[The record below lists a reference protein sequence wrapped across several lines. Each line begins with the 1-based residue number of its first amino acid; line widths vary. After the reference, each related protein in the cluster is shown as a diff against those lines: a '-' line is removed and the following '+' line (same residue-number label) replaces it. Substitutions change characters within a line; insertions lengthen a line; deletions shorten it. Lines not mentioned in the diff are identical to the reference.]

1 MMTHTTTTLLT
12 DPIAI
17 LVYLL
22 GLIAIIYWAQ
32 AQPRLAKVFKY
43 LPPVIWIYFLP
54 MFSTTLG
61 ITPENSPLYD
71 FVKLYLLPAALVL
84 LLLSS
89 NTRELVKLGPKAMG
103 TMLFGT
109 LGIVVGGVVAL
120 AIFGHWLPAD
130 AWQGMGALSGS
141 WIGGSSNMVAIGTSI
156 GCRDDLFGIMII
168 VDTIVGY
175 GWMGV
180 VIFLS
185 GFQER
190 IDKWNRVDSS
200 HIDDMDE
207 RMQAVGQ
214 ANRRPL
220 TFKDLSL
227 MVFVGLGL
235 GYLSLQIGYLLP
247 DIGSVITSFAWTIII
262 VSILGLA
269 LSLSPLA
276 ELEFVGA
283 SHVGNIFLFLLLAT
297 IGAKADLQAITQAPL
312 FLVAGV
318 VWILIHAIILFLGG
332 KLLKAPMFLIATSS
346 QANVGGVVSAP
357 IVASVYR
364 KSLAPVGL
372 LMGVVGNILGIYFG
386 LLTAQIMSWVAGI
399 YF

>member
-1 MMTHTTTTLLT
+1 MNGTSLLT

-22 GLIAIIYWAQ
+22 GLIAVIYWAHN
-32 AQPRLAKVFKY
+32 QPKLARIFKY
-43 LPPVIWIYFLP
+43 LPTVIWIYFLP

-71 FVKLYLLPAALVL
+71 FVKLYLLPAALIL

-130 AWQGMGALSGS
+130 AWKGMGALSGS

-156 GCRDDLFGIMII
+156 GTRDDLFGIMII
-168 VDTIVGY
+168 VDTVVGY

-190 IDKWNRVDSS
+190 IDKWNGVDSS
-200 HIDDMDE
+200 HIDEMDQ
-207 RMQAVGQ
+207 RMQTVGLEK
-214 ANRRPL
+214 RRPL

-227 MVFVGLGL
+227 MVFIGLGL
-235 GYLSLQIGYLLP
+235 GYFSLQAGYVLP

-262 VSILGLA
+262 VSIIGLGLSLTK
-269 LSLSPLA
+269 LS
-276 ELEFVGA
+276 ELENAGA
-283 SHVGNIFLFLLLAT
+283 SHVGNIFLYLLLAT

-312 FLVAGV
+312 FLVVGV
-318 VWILIHAIILFLGG
+318 VWILIHAVILFFGG

-372 LMGVVGNILGIYFG
+372 LMGVVGNVLGIYFG
-386 LLTAQIMSWVAGI
+386 LLAAQLMSWVASL